1 MYSGIDERTN
11 VKERLDTLLDNTA
24 EDNINKLKTESK
36 FEIQSNQYKELNE
49 NENVKKNDE
58 NRKGLIKHEKEKI
71 KKTNDIKDEKNNDIK
86 KKIFDIHKI
95 DNDETSTSTEEKVLK
110 KKRGRPRNNNSKK
123 KIKEHTKEDN
133 DNILKKFRTIIIYGI
148 TEFLNEKIKEDF
160 PKDKIL
166 KIPYKLISDTT
177 IKGDIEFI
185 NKTLKDI
192 FSSEISEKYKTKD
205 RNYNKILI
213 QKMYEKEKYKKL
225 LDKTIK
231 ECIKQIK
238 NEDDEILKGLKGKF
252 NVKIYLKKEK
262 PNNSYVVKV
271 DKMFRNYEEIIYKR
285 IENYKIKTK
294 E

>member
-1 MYSGIDERTN
+1 M
-11 VKERLDTLLDNTA
+11 
-24 EDNINKLKTESK
+24 
-36 FEIQSNQYKELNE
+36 
-49 NENVKKNDE
+49 
-58 NRKGLIKHEKEKI
+58 
-71 KKTNDIKDEKNNDIK
+71 
-86 KKIFDIHKI
+86 
-95 DNDETSTSTEEKVLK
+95 
-110 KKRGRPRNNNSKK
+110 
-123 KIKEHTKEDN
+123 
-133 DNILKKFRTIIIYGI
+133 KKFRTIIIYGI

-160 PKDKIL
+160 PKDEIV
-166 KIPYKLISDTT
+166 KIPYKLISNTT

-205 RNYNKILI
+205 RNNNKILI

-225 LDKTIK
+225 LDKTI
-231 ECIKQIK
+231 EDCIKQIK
-238 NEDDEILKGLKGKF
+238 NEDYEILKGLKGKF

>member
-36 FEIQSNQYKELNE
+36 FESQNNQYKELNG

-58 NRKGLIKHEKEKI
+58 NRKGLIKHEKEEIKI
-71 KKTNDIKDEKNNDIK
+71 TNDIKDEKNNVIK
-86 KKIFDIHKI
+86 KKIFDIRNI
-95 DNDETSTSTEEKVLK
+95 DKDETSTSTEEKVLK

-160 PKDKIL
+160 PKDEIV
-166 KIPYKLISDTT
+166 KIPYKLISNTT

-185 NKTLKDI
+185 NKTLKEI
-192 FSSEISEKYKTKD
+192 FSSEISKKYKRKD
-205 RNYNKILI
+205 RNNNKILI

-225 LDKTIK
+225 LDKTI
-231 ECIKQIK
+231 EDCIKQIK

-252 NVKIYLKKEK
+252 NVKKYLKKEK
-262 PNNSYVVKV
+262 PNSSYVVKV
-271 DKMFRNYEEIIYKR
+271 DKTFRNYEEIIYKR

>member
-1 MYSGIDERTN
+1 M
-11 VKERLDTLLDNTA
+11 
-24 EDNINKLKTESK
+24 
-36 FEIQSNQYKELNE
+36 
-49 NENVKKNDE
+49 
-58 NRKGLIKHEKEKI
+58 IKHEKEKI
-71 KKTNDIKDEKNNDIK
+71 KKTNDIKDEKNNAIK

-160 PKDKIL
+160 PKDEIV
-166 KIPYKLISDTT
+166 KIPYKLISNTT

-185 NKTLKDI
+185 NKTLKEI
-192 FSSEISEKYKTKD
+192 FSSEISKKYKRKD
-205 RNYNKILI
+205 RNNNKILI

-225 LDKTIK
+225 LDKTI
-231 ECIKQIK
+231 EDCIKQIK

-252 NVKIYLKKEK
+252 NVKKYLKKEK
-262 PNNSYVVKV
+262 PNSSYVVKV
-271 DKMFRNYEEIIYKR
+271 DKTFRNYEEIIYKR

>member
-1 MYSGIDERTN
+1 
-11 VKERLDTLLDNTA
+11 
-24 EDNINKLKTESK
+24 
-36 FEIQSNQYKELNE
+36 
-49 NENVKKNDE
+49 
-58 NRKGLIKHEKEKI
+58 
-71 KKTNDIKDEKNNDIK
+71 
-86 KKIFDIHKI
+86 
-95 DNDETSTSTEEKVLK
+95 
-110 KKRGRPRNNNSKK
+110 
-123 KIKEHTKEDN
+123 
-133 DNILKKFRTIIIYGI
+133 LKKFRTIIIYGI

-160 PKDKIL
+160 PKDEIV
-166 KIPYKLISDTT
+166 KIPYKLISNTT

-185 NKTLKDI
+185 NKTLKEI
-192 FSSEISEKYKTKD
+192 FSSEISKKYKRKD

-225 LDKTIK
+225 LDKTI
-231 ECIKQIK
+231 EDCIKQIK

-262 PNNSYVVKV
+262 PNSSYVVKV

>member
-71 KKTNDIKDEKNNDIK
+71 KKTNDIKDEKNNAIK

-177 IKGDIEFI
+177 VKGDIEFI
-185 NKTLKDI
+185 KKTLKEI
-192 FSSEISEKYKTKD
+192 FSSEISKKFKRKD

-225 LDKTIK
+225 LDKTI
-231 ECIKQIK
+231 EDCIKQIK

-252 NVKIYLKKEK
+252 NVKKYLKKEK
-262 PNNSYVVKV
+262 PNSSYVVKV
-271 DKMFRNYEEIIYKR
+271 DKTFRNYEEIIYKR

>member
-36 FEIQSNQYKELNE
+36 IEIQDNQYKEL

-71 KKTNDIKDEKNNDIK
+71 KKTNDIKDEKNNAIK

-166 KIPYKLISDTT
+166 KIPYKLKSDTT
-177 IKGDIEFI
+177 VKGDIEFI
-185 NKTLKDI
+185 NKTLKEI
-192 FSSEISEKYKTKD
+192 FSNEISKKFKRKD

-285 IENYKIKTK
+285 IENYEIKTK

>member
-71 KKTNDIKDEKNNDIK
+71 KKTNDIKDEKNNAIK

-110 KKRGRPRNNNSKK
+110 KKMGRPRNNNSKK

-166 KIPYKLISDTT
+166 KIPYKLKSDTT
-177 IKGDIEFI
+177 VKGDIEFI
-185 NKTLKDI
+185 KKTLKEI
-192 FSSEISEKYKTKD
+192 FSNEISKKFKRKD

-225 LDKTIK
+225 LDKTI
-231 ECIKQIK
+231 EDCIKQIK

-262 PNNSYVVKV
+262 PNNSYVIKV